1 MANITTAMI
10 EALKA
15 QLAQADT
22 NLLISRLDSVEGLIH
37 SPHELHEH
45 EQAADPE
52 TRAQMILGAD
62 LIRAELAN
70 RR

>member
-1 MANITTAMI
+1 MTTAMI
-10 EALKA
+10 EGLKS

-22 NLLISRLDSVEGLIH
+22 NLLISRLDSVERLMH
-37 SPHELHEH
+37 RPETVLER

-52 TRAQMILGAD
+52 IRAQMMLGAD